1 MIQKFISNLSGKE
14 KKILYVTIVFVFLAF
29 FDRLFMGPVLEK
41 LSNIDDE
48 ISLQEESIVRDLR
61 FLNYKDR
68 IIKEEEIFSIYANPE
83 YSISLADIIP
93 YVAFSYVLYGFYIIM
108 LPGVFFREKTIF
120 LPLATFAGA
129 VLNVILNIL
138 FKGLSAGIR

>member
-68 IIKEEEIFSIYANPE
+68 IIKESF
-83 YSISLADIIP
+83 
-93 YVAFSYVLYGFYIIM
+93 
-108 LPGVFFREKTIF
+108 
-120 LPLATFAGA
+120 
-129 VLNVILNIL
+129 NIVV
-138 FKGLSAGIR
+138 KAMV